1 MISVVLI
8 ILGAVLVLHGAD
20 KLTDGASA
28 LAGRMGVPQMVIGLT
43 VVALGTSMPE
53 FFVSLV
59 SALKGTSDLAI
70 GNVVGSN
77 IFNTT
82 LTVGLA
88 AVVTPI
94 AISRGT
100 VRKDIPFSIAA
111 AVALIVMCLDGE
123 VSRSDAFILL
133 IAFVAFMVYTVY
145 VGTRGKTAPSTDT
158 DKPKMSAARSLFF
171 VFLGLAELV
180 VGGNL
185 FVSGAT
191 DIARMLN
198 VSEAVIGLTIVAG
211 GTSLPELATTIVA
224 ARKGR
229 SEIAIGNVI
238 GSNVFNLLMIV
249 GVAGIAT
256 PLTISG
262 ITTVDM
268 SVMLVSAVLLWLMS
282 YTKYTVERWE
292 GCLLTALFTAY
303 VIWLLYSL

>member
-8 ILGAVLVLHGAD
+8 ILGAVLVVHGAD

-28 LAGRMGVPQMVIGLT
+28 LAQHMGVPQMVIGLT

-59 SALKGTSDLAI
+59 SALKGTPDLAI

-88 AVVTPI
+88 AAITPI
-94 AISRGT
+94 AISRST
-100 VRKDIPFSIAA
+100 VRKDIPISITA
-111 AVALIVMCLDGE
+111 AVMLTIMCLDGR
-123 VSRSDAFILL
+123 VSRTDALILLTAFI
-133 IAFVAFMVYTVY
+133 AFMAYTLY
-145 VGTRGKTAPSTDT
+145 IGTRGKRKPQTDA
-158 DKPKMSAARSLFF
+158 DKPRTTIARSLLFI
-171 VFLGLAELV
+171 FLGLAELV
-180 VGGNL
+180 IGGNI

-191 DIARMLN
+191 DVARMLN

-249 GVAGIAT
+249 GVAGMAT

-262 ITTVDM
+262 ITTIDM

-292 GCLLTALFTAY
+292 GCLLTALFIAY
-303 VIWLLYSL
+303 IAWLLCNL